1 MTCIRVIL
9 RWLKS
14 AIILI
19 VEDLKAEFR
28 SEDDIKK

>member
-1 MTCIRVIL
+1 MTWIRVIL

-19 VEDLKAEFR
+19 LEDLNAEFR